1 MKSQHIINEI
11 KGVIILALALILFAS
26 LISFTPAD
34 LPWHVSHPNVPA
46 KNLIRIFGAYLAGGL
61 LFAIGYSAYFIAFF
75 LFFWSWNNF
84 SNREVRFSF
93 SKFLCFCILLV
104 VVSALYSMLSGQQH
118 ADRFQRAGLLG
129 LVVADFLVQY
139 FGQTGSYIILGALAT
154 LTSII
159 IDEFLLFPFVLKGIE
174 SVKSLLAMIQG
185 HLAGQ
190 RADKKE
196 DLADRLRKKEELKP
210 LKALFNKPKPAER
223 AEEKASPAVA
233 SNSVLKPKIRIA
245 QSDVSKSEK
254 SIIKEKETP
263 QVIGEYHLPSVDLLK
278 DAPAVSTQKL
288 QDDLSLGAKTLEA
301 TLAQFGITVRVVDIE
316 RGPVIT
322 RYELEPAPGVR
333 VQQITTLSD
342 DISLAMKA
350 QSVRIL
356 APIPGKNRVGIEV
369 PNLSSSAVFLKDVL
383 TQSNFRNP
391 KSLLTL
397 GLGKD
402 TAGQALIADLA
413 DMPHL
418 LVAGTTGSG
427 KTVCLNS
434 IILSMLFKYSPQ
446 QLKFLMIDPKMVELS
461 QYNPIPHALCPAV
474 TDPKKVTAAL
484 GWVVS
489 EMESRYSRLAEAGS
503 RNIADYLSKGKDM
516 YYIVVVID
524 ELADLM
530 QICPK
535 DVESAIT
542 RLAQLSRAVGIHLVL
557 ATQRPSVDVI
567 TGVIKANFP
576 ARISFKVASKVDS
589 RTVLDMNGA
598 ENLIGKGDM
607 LFLKPGEAKPIRGQC
622 CYVSDEE
629 IAKVI
634 DFIKVQQQP
643 VYNEGIIN
651 KQTKS
656 AAGVLDEK
664 DELYDEAVRVVVE
677 TSQASVSVLQRRLRL
692 GYGRAARLIDMMEQE
707 GIVGPYS
714 GSKARELLVNR
725 EEWLMSKM
733 KTDKEA
739 TGG

>member
-1 MKSQHIINEI
+1 MKSQHILNEI

-26 LISFTPAD
+26 LISFVPAD
-34 LPWHVSHPNVPA
+34 LPWHSSHPNIPA
-46 KNLIRIFGAYLAGGL
+46 KNLIRIFGAYFAGGL
-61 LFAIGYSAYFIAFF
+61 LFVIGYSAYFIAFF
-75 LFFWSWNNF
+75 LFFWSWNKF
-84 SNREVRFSF
+84 SNQEIRFSL
-93 SKFLCFCILLV
+93 SKFLCFCVLLIV
-104 VVSALYSMLSGQQH
+104 ASALYSMLGSQQDS
-118 ADRFQRAGLLG
+118 DRFQRAGLVG
-129 LVVADFLVQY
+129 LIVADFLVEY

-159 IDEFLLFPFVLKGIE
+159 IGEFLVFPFVLKGFE
-174 SVKSLLAMIQG
+174 ALKGLLAFVQG
-185 HLAGQ
+185 RLVKQAT
-190 RADKKE
+190 DNK
-196 DLADRLRKKEELKP
+196 DSLVDRLRKKVESKTAKP
-210 LKALFNKPKPAER
+210 IVPKPSPVNNLQ
-223 AEEKASPAVA
+223 EKAVPLAAGALNGS
-233 SNSVLKPKIRIA
+233 LKPKIRLA
-245 QSDVSKSEK
+245 QPDTLKNDKPVA
-254 SIIKEKETP
+254 KEPP
-263 QVIGEYHLPSVDLLK
+263 QVIGEYHLPSTDLLK
-278 DAPAVSTQKL
+278 DAPAVSAQRL
-288 QDDLSLGAKTLEA
+288 QDDLVLGAKTLES

-342 DISLAMKA
+342 DIALAMKA

-383 TQSNFRNP
+383 TKSNFRNP

-397 GLGKD
+397 ALGKD

-446 QLKFLMIDPKMVELS
+446 QLKFLMVDPKMVELS

-489 EMESRYSRLAEAGS
+489 EMESRYVRLSEAGS

-535 DVESAIT
+535 EVESAIT

-622 CYVSDEE
+622 CYVSDDE

-643 VYNEGIIN
+643 VYNEGIVN

-677 TSQASVSVLQRRLRL
+677 TNQASVSVLQRRLRL
-692 GYGRAARLIDMMEQE
+692 GYGRAARLVDMMEQE

-725 EEWLMSKM
+725 EEWLKANMSK
-733 KTDKEA
+733 DKEQ
-739 TGG
+739 THG

>member
-11 KGVIILALALILFAS
+11 KGVIILALALMLFAS
-26 LISFTPAD
+26 LISFTPSD
-34 LPWHVSHPNVPA
+34 LPWYVSHPNDPA
-46 KNLIRIFGAYLAGGL
+46 KNLIRVFGAYLAGGL
-61 LFAIGYSAYFIAFF
+61 LFVIGYSAYFIAFF

-93 SKFLCFCILLV
+93 SKFLCFCVLLIV
-104 VVSALYSMLSGQQH
+104 ASALYSMLSGQEYS
-118 ADRFQRAGLLG
+118 DRFQRAGLIG
-129 LVVADFLVQY
+129 LVVSDFLVQY

-159 IDEFLLFPFVLKGIE
+159 IGEFLLFPFVLKAID
-174 SVKSLLAMIQG
+174 SIKALIPFIKDHLIRQG
-185 HLAGQ
+185 SDQ
-190 RADKKE
+190 KE
-196 DLADRLRKKEELKP
+196 NLADRLCKKEEGKAQG
-210 LKALFNKPKPAER
+210 ALFNKPKQVEK
-223 AEEKASPAVA
+223 AEEKNVPSIPMPNP
-233 SNSVLKPKIRIA
+233 SLKPKIRIA
-245 QSDVSKSEK
+245 PDTPKNEK
-254 SIIKEKETP
+254 PVVKEAP

-278 DAPAVSTQKL
+278 DAPTVSAQKL
-288 QDDLSLGAKTLEA
+288 QGDLASGAKTLEA

-333 VQQITTLSD
+333 VQQITNLAD

-383 TQSNFRNP
+383 MQSNFRNP
-391 KSLLTL
+391 KSRLTL

-446 QLKFLMIDPKMVELS
+446 QLKFLMVDPKMVELS

-484 GWVVS
+484 SWVVS
-489 EMESRYSRLAEAGS
+489 EMEARYSRLAEAGS

-643 VYNEGIIN
+643 VYKEGIIN
-651 KQTKS
+651 KQSKS

-664 DELYDEAVRVVVE
+664 DEIYDEAVRVVVE
-677 TSQASVSVLQRRLRL
+677 TSQASVSGLQRRLRL

-733 KTDKEA
+733 KKDKEQDH
-739 TGG
+739 GG